1 MKTNIFQ
8 VKEMIQYKIS
18 TNNIHIIN
26 SFQYTTRKEMKK
38 IIQYLKELYPNNIV
52 FKRPISSLIREWCSH
67 NLLYKVKIARHR
79 TKDLDL
85 EYPQKWYYKITYFLL
100 SLLYI

>member
-1 MKTNIFQ
+1 MKANIFQ

-52 FKRPISSLIREWCSH
+52 FKRPISSLSSH

>member
-1 MKTNIFQ
+1 MIKQIIFQNLWGRNFLMKANIFQ

-52 FKRPISSLIREWCSH
+52 FKRPISSLIRE
-67 NLLYKVKIARHR
+67 
-79 TKDLDL
+79 
-85 EYPQKWYYKITYFLL
+85 
-100 SLLYI
+100 

>member
-1 MKTNIFQ
+1 MKANIFQ

-38 IIQYLKELYPNNIV
+38 IIQYLKDQ
-52 FKRPISSLIREWCSH
+52 FRP
-67 NLLYKVKIARHR
+67 
-79 TKDLDL
+79 
-85 EYPQKWYYKITYFLL
+85 
-100 SLLYI
+100 